1 MTRIIAAL
9 MVFISTASIA
19 LAEPTPGVRYLMD
32 KPVSLFDWGVH
43 HIDEHLKDMHI
54 TFFLDSGETEFKTD
68 RLKTSVDYDPD
79 ANRIYIESNPGGVSF
94 VMGDEKAAR
103 KLCGEIVKKIRVE
116 LDMDAEN
123 PSVTGTAVDKFFSH
137 SGYSL
142 PDKPAGL
149 AKELL
154 GIIEIKTTLQYWAES
169 DSAKVRAPQIS
180 CRTPLLSKRAYY
192 SD

>member
-1 MTRIIAAL
+1 MTKIIAAL
-9 MVFISTASIA
+9 MVLVSTASIA

-54 TFFLDSGETEFKTD
+54 TFFLDSDETEFKTD
-68 RLKTSVDYDPD
+68 RLKTSVDYNPD
-79 ANRIYIESNPGGVSF
+79 ANLIYIESNPGGVSF
-94 VMGDEKAAR
+94 VMGDEKAAK

-116 LDMDAEN
+116 LDVDPEN
-123 PSVTGTAVDKFFSH
+123 PSVTSTAVDKFFSH

-142 PDKPAGL
+142 PDAPPGL
-149 AKELL
+149 ARELL

-169 DSAKVRAPQIS
+169 DSAKVRAPQLR
-180 CRTPLLSKRAYY
+180 CATPLMNNHARYSK
-192 SD
+192 